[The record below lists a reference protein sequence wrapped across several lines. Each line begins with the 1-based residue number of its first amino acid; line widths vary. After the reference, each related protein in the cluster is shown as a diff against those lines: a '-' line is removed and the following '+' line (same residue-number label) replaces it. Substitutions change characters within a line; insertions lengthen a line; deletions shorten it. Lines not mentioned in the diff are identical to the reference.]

1 MEDKL
6 SFYQCG
12 FRKGMSAQNCLLFM
26 VEKWKKSLDQNG
38 KAGVILTDLSKAFD
52 CLVHDL
58 LIAKLSAYGFD
69 YLSLK
74 LIYNYLTGRSQRVRI
89 NNSFSSWRDILFG
102 VPQGSILGPPLFN
115 IYTIDIFMFLLLD
128 IANYADDNSP
138 FSCAKTIPAVISEL
152 ENDSI
157 ALLNWVKNNGL
168 KANPNKFHLIL
179 SDTCNQLSINIDKS
193 TISNSSSQKLLGIKI
208 DNKMSFNDHVS
219 DICTKASQKLH
230 ALSRISSY
238 MTLKQRQTIMKSFI
252 LSQFGYC
259 PLVWM
264 FHSRNLNNRINR
276 IHERALRITY
286 RDSAS
291 SFEDL
296 LKKDGSFTIH
306 ERNIQTLAIEL
317 FKVINGLSPKIMNL
331 VFPLNSNSKYPRE
344 NDFESRNVRKVGTG
358 TESLAHLGPKIW
370 AMIPTTIKKCKSLF
384 SFKREIRKW
393 TPDKCPCRL
402 CKLYIKDLGFVEVKK

>member
-1 MEDKL
+1 
-6 SFYQCG
+6 
-12 FRKGMSAQNCLLFM
+12 
-26 VEKWKKSLDQNG
+26 
-38 KAGVILTDLSKAFD
+38 
-52 CLVHDL
+52 
-58 LIAKLSAYGFD
+58 
-69 YLSLK
+69 
-74 LIYNYLTGRSQRVRI
+74 
-89 NNSFSSWRDILFG
+89 
-102 VPQGSILGPPLFN
+102 
-115 IYTIDIFMFLLLD
+115 
-128 IANYADDNSP
+128 
-138 FSCAKTIPAVISEL
+138 
-152 ENDSI
+152 
-157 ALLNWVKNNGL
+157 
-168 KANPNKFHLIL
+168 
-179 SDTCNQLSINIDKS
+179 
-193 TISNSSSQKLLGIKI
+193 
-208 DNKMSFNDHVS
+208 
-219 DICTKASQKLH
+219 
-230 ALSRISSY
+230 
-238 MTLKQRQTIMKSFI
+238 
-252 LSQFGYC
+252 
-259 PLVWM
+259 M

-306 ERNIQTLAIEL
+306 QRNIQALAIEL